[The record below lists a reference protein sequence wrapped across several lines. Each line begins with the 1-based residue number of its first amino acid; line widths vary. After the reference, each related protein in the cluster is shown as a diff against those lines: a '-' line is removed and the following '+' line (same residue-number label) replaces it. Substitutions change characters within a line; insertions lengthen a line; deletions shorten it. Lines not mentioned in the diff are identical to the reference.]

1 MQLKNFNQNKDS
13 FDKGVILYFFNIFFL
28 FLSKNLKKYTK
39 NSIFM
44 QNFDK
49 IYFWIFLLLIFSLLF
64 VNSSII
70 GIFGLILICLTLIRS
85 IFYYEKINLSP
96 LELFV
101 LAFLILSV
109 ISCCF
114 SSFLIPSLKGLTKV
128 FIYIG
133 CFYSFIDFFK
143 RNPKKI
149 LWTIFFIAGC
159 MILELLPVLKQS
171 LFGVNSLASWQ
182 DTNNVNPE
190 QLLSRVYGTLKPYNP
205 NLLAG
210 FLLMGI
216 SCITGSSIYFAL
228 KKQFKSALILAGCLL
243 ISLFMLFATGCRASY
258 ISLFFCFLFGSFL
271 SYQLFKNS
279 IKVDKK
285 KIKKIFLIGILGI
298 IILGTLLILASPA
311 LQHRILSIFTLR
323 GDSSNSYR
331 MNVYLSSLNML
342 KDNFLIGIGTG
353 NTTFRLVYGLYMVTG
368 FDALGAYNIYLEMA
382 VESGI
387 FAPIIFLLLVFYT
400 FIKSVKTFLVTKFL
414 ENKIII
420 LSCLMG
426 IFAILIQ
433 GFFDTIWYRPQI
445 QILFWLFL
453 AILTVVITQK
463 EETNE

>member
-1 MQLKNFNQNKDS
+1 MKLKFFNQNNKN
-13 FDKGVILYFFNIFFL
+13 FDNGIILYFFNIFFL
-28 FLSKNLKKYTK
+28 FLSRKLRKYAEK
-39 NSIFM
+39 SIFV
-44 QNFDK
+44 QNIDK
-49 IYFWIFLLLIFSLLF
+49 IYFGIFLFLIFSLLF
-64 VNSSII
+64 VNSSFI
-70 GIFGLILICLTLIRS
+70 GVLGLILICLTLIRN
-85 IFYYEKINLSP
+85 IFYYEKIKFSP

-101 LAFLILSV
+101 LAFLVLSV

-114 SSFLIPSLKGLTKV
+114 SSFLLPSLKGLTKV
-128 FIYIG
+128 LIYIG

-149 LWTIFFIAGC
+149 LWTIFFTAGC
-159 MILELLPVLKQS
+159 TILELLPILKQYV
-171 LFGVNSLASWQ
+171 FGVNSLASWQ

-190 QLLSRVYGTLKPYNP
+190 QLLTRVYGTLKPYNP

-216 SCITGSSIYFAL
+216 SCITGSGIYMAL
-228 KKQFKSALILAGCLL
+228 KKQFKPALILAGGLL
-243 ISLFMLFATGCRASY
+243 VGLFMLFATGCRASY
-258 ISLFFCFLFGSFL
+258 ISLFFSFLMGIFL
-271 SYQLFKNS
+271 SYQVFKQS
-279 IKVDKK
+279 IKIDKQK
-285 KIKKIFLIGILGI
+285 VKKIFFIAGIVALVLG
-298 IILGTLLILASPA
+298 GLLILSSPA
-311 LQHRILSIFTLR
+311 LMHRISSIFTLR

-331 MNVYLSSLNML
+331 MNVYISSLKIL

-387 FAPIIFLLLVFYT
+387 FAPIIFLLMIGYT
-400 FIKSVKTFLVTKFL
+400 FIKSVKTFLTVKFL
-414 ENKIII
+414 ENKIAI

-453 AILTVVITQK
+453 AILAVLIMK
-463 EETNE
+463 KDKINE